1 MKDWKQVVSNN
12 TLGEQMDII
21 NENSKSSAFLDEM
34 TSKIMSNG
42 YIYTGKETVGGL
54 LALPLTNIK
63 LPGVVPSELKFDNFK
78 LFFRNTSHIIELDQ
92 FPVDLKLYN
101 TGIPQFLYFR
111 EDFSYRV
118 SDYMYGQTDEVL
130 LARFIIN
137 EDRTWNQFY
146 VIPQRASS
154 PLYHSGDEFYELDGL
169 YVKSPGGLELSTT
182 EGTVKRSGIDFSDLT
197 SPDVYNSYRLENVRV
212 PIRYVNTFNKVD
224 YSIQPQYN
232 IITNKMMN
240 YDKNIKLKVKAEEL
254 IRGIINTYY
263 GLTQFSEDKAD
274 ELHTA
279 ITLHAE
285 LEDKVAICN
294 VFVEKYELIYNQV
307 NALLELLGDTTLSSV
322 DTSDLSNNISLVTKF
337 IDSKLKGAAIAI
349 QVTEAQVLAM
359 RQAPSYVVDND
370 RTICDNPLEFILQDV
385 LDDLSEIVYPAG
397 SLEPVPDGKFTIQ
410 RILWD
415 VYEDCFIIQ
424 YGNKIYNSFNEA
436 AASSGLMD
444 FPAPFGKTI
453 YIPMAILVLKSGI
466 TSINDDNDTLII
478 TRRWVYVDESY
489 DQYSDIIARAKAD
502 EALRQ
507 IQDIIGGVTP
517 VGKADS
523 LKYTDAKGNVKYE
536 SGDFYLNYENLR
548 NKLNNINDLTHSV
561 YSKYDV
567 LSAYQGYLLDQ
578 KKVEKTKSGD
588 SWIAGNLYHGTSPD
602 TSNIYIYSTGGSIID
617 ARTMSK
623 SDADSQWNNIPRN
636 TIVFCW
642 S

>member
-63 LPGVVPSELKFDNFK
+63 LPEVVPSELKFDNFK

-240 YDKNIKLKVKAEEL
+240 YNKNIKLKVKAEEL

-279 ITLHAE
+279 ITLHAG

-370 RTICDNPLEFILQDV
+370 RTICDNPLEFILQDI

-466 TSINDDNDTLII
+466 ASINDDNDTLII

-489 DQYSDIIARAKAD
+489 DQYSDIVARAKAD

-507 IQDIIGGVTP
+507 IQNIVGGVTP
-517 VGKADS
+517 VGKANS
-523 LKYTDAKGNVKYE
+523 LKYTDAKGNIKYE

-602 TSNIYIYSTGGSIID
+602 TSNIYVYSTGGSIVD
-617 ARTMSK
+617 ARAMSK
-623 SDADSQWNNIPRN
+623 SDADSQWNNIPRK

>member
-54 LALPLTNIK
+54 LALPLTNIE

-182 EGTVKRSGIDFSDLT
+182 EGTVKRSGIDFSDLA

-212 PIRYVNTFNKVD
+212 PIRYVNAFNKVD
-224 YSIQPQYN
+224 YSVQPQYN

-240 YDKNIKLKVKAEEL
+240 YNKNIKLKVKAEEL

-307 NALLELLGDTTLSSV
+307 NALLEILGDTTLSSV
-322 DTSDLSNNISLVTKF
+322 DTSDLSNNISLVTEF
-337 IDSKLKGAAIAI
+337 INSKLKGAAIAV

-359 RQAPSYVVDND
+359 RQASSYVVDND
-370 RTICDNPLEFILQDV
+370 RTICDNPLEFILQDI

-397 SLEPVPDGKFTIQ
+397 SIENVPDGKFTIQ

-424 YGNKIYNSFNEA
+424 YGNKIYDSFNDA

-453 YIPMAILVLKSGI
+453 YIPMAILILKSGI

-489 DQYSDIIARAKAD
+489 DQYSDIVARAKAD

-523 LKYTDAKGNVKYE
+523 LKYTDDKGNVKYE
-536 SGDFYLNYENLR
+536 DGDFYLNYENLR

-623 SDADSQWNNIPRN
+623 SDADSNWDSIPRN